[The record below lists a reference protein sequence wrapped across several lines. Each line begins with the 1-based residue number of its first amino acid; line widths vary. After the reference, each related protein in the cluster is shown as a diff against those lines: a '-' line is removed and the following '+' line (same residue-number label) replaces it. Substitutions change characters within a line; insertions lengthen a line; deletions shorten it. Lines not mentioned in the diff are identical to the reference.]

1 MRGFLGGVSIGAL
14 VAAAGAAML
23 SLSAPLPKVVDVTVQ
38 TPTEALKPIET
49 SGVPIETPG
58 PDADLV
64 EAAPVAPIGEVAD
77 DLSALQGADTEPA
90 ARPEI
95 GTDETVL
102 AETTTAGTTAET
114 APDVSMMTDAPVVPV
129 EALPAPLVPSRETD
143 VVVSSQ
149 PAQTPQP
156 VVVAQLPEAGS
167 VTMPPDIR
175 ASNADGAVNLP
186 SSERGPDIEANPVT
200 GVAPVA
206 PQVAESAT
214 VNAPDVAV
222 DVPTMSAPSSGSL
235 PIGSLPT
242 VVEAPAAQAVPGEAT
257 EEVTGAAEQEPSP
270 DQIGVG
276 ERVAALPT
284 ATGSQDGSGG
294 PTIGTRVV
302 PLTERNKDAPGS
314 NTSAQMAHSPFE
326 TYSVPFD
333 NPEDRPLMSI
343 VLIDDVQSIGAEALV
358 GFPYPLSFAID
369 PEDPKAAEKMAAR
382 RAAGFEVLVLTNLPR
397 EAAPQ
402 DAETALAV
410 WFDTLPETIA
420 VLEGT
425 GTGFQGNR
433 PLADQ
438 VSAVAATSGRGMLTQ
453 DHGLNTVQKLAA
465 RDGVPAA
472 VVFRDFDGAG
482 QNPKAIRRFLDQA
495 AFRAGQEGAVIM
507 LGRVRPDTISALLLW
522 GLQDRAARVALAP
535 VSAAL
540 SLQVTDN

>member
-23 SLSAPLPKVVDVTVQ
+23 SLSAPLPKVVDVTAQ

-49 SGVPIETPG
+49 SGVSIETPG

-77 DLSALQGADTEPA
+77 DLSALQGADTESA
-90 ARPEI
+90 ARPTV
-95 GTDETVL
+95 GADETVL
-102 AETTTAGTTAET
+102 AETTAVDATAET
-114 APDVSMMTDAPVVPV
+114 APDVSLMTDAPVVPV

-143 VVVSSQ
+143 LVVSSQ

-156 VVVAQLPEAGS
+156 VGVAQLPEVDP
-167 VTMPPDIR
+167 VTTPPDVSVR
-175 ASNADGAVNLP
+175 NADGAENLP

-206 PQVAESAT
+206 PQVAETAT

-222 DVPTMSAPSSGSL
+222 DVPTMTAPSSGSL
-235 PIGSLPT
+235 PIGSLPA
-242 VVEAPAAQAVPGEAT
+242 VVDAPAAQVVPGET
-257 EEVTGAAEQEPSP
+257 EKEVTGAAEQEPSP
-270 DQIGVG
+270 DQIG

-284 ATGSQDGSGG
+284 SAGSQDGTGG

-302 PLTERNKDAPGS
+302 PLTERNKDAPS
-314 NTSAQMAHSPFE
+314 SQTTAQLALSPFE
-326 TYSVPFD
+326 TFSVPFD

-369 PEDPKAAEKMAAR
+369 PQDPKAAEKMAAR

-410 WFDTLPETIA
+410 WFDTLPETIG

-438 VSAVAATSGRGMLTQ
+438 VSAVAAASGRGMLTQ